1 MPRRHRGRS
10 LAHGLLE
17 LAILLFGETEVRART
32 DAPARRAVSCRINP
46 AYLGNES
53 HPLAPGE
60 GAEAFGEGGEGTVV
74 DDYLAGFWGRCFPS

>member
-46 AYLGNES
+46 
-53 HPLAPGE
+53 
-60 GAEAFGEGGEGTVV
+60 EGGSRAMKFRRRERRWMAERV
-74 DDYLAGFWGRCFPS
+74 GFELFRLL